1 MAKVSRRG
9 GSVSSAA
16 ASLLGA
22 GAGGNFKVF
31 QEDKMRRH
39 RETKRDNMMRCHLT
53 QRAGQDI
60 NAE

>member
-1 MAKVSRRG
+1 
-9 GSVSSAA
+9 VSSAA